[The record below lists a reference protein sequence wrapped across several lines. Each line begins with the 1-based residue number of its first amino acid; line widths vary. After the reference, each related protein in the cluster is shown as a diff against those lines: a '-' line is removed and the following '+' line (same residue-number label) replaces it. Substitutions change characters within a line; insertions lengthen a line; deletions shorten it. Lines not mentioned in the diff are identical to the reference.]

1 MSFQQRD
8 FSVRLADWKQDRQA
22 LCDIRRKV
30 FIEEQHV
37 PEALEWDGLDADC
50 VHVLASDK
58 HGNAIGTARM
68 TPYGHIGRMSVL
80 RQWRNQGVGSAMLNK
95 LLEHSRLHGPQ
106 RLWLNAQTRV
116 TGFYQ
121 RFGFSVEGE
130 EFLDAGIPH
139 LKMQLSLAA
148 GTRPDKDE
156 L

>member
-1 MSFQQRD
+1 M
-8 FSVRLADWKQDRQA
+8 
-22 LCDIRRKV
+22 
-30 FIEEQHV
+30 

-130 EFLDAGIPH
+130 EFMDAGIPH

-148 GTRPDKDE
+148 GTGPDKDE